1 MCAQEMDWFSRS
13 PTKPGEHMTVETLM
27 EFIVFQEPGDD
38 DEGSDPW
45 VDLGDGV
52 KIFMVSDP
60 VTNEI
65 TYVPYVTG
73 GGVRLFP
80 SSLVCLGA
88 HAHMALCVY
97 TGIALSKTA
106 PSLPQCR
113 T

>member
-1 MCAQEMDWFSRS
+1 
-13 PTKPGEHMTVETLM
+13 MTVETLM

-45 VDLGDGV
+45 GDLGDGV

-73 GGVRLFP
+73 GGMPWFV
-80 SSLVCLGA
+80 SSLVCA
-88 HAHMALCVY
+88 HAHMAHAPVAVSVY

-113 T
+113 TLFDPQT